1 MDQTTLVTRDLNAGA
16 LVMEALSRTKIPITV
31 CKWVYLAELE
41 EWHLVVAS
49 PWYDTK
55 GPLKTYGAVIDALER
70 AGNYKKIP
78 IGRVRVTSP
87 ANPLATAPRQNLR
100 EPRDGY
106 VHILKHT
113 RSNNGHQYSLIFAP
127 IAGPGGALPARR
139 FSTLD
144 DLRLFLAQDLH
155 LRSSAIEDA
164 IDEMKRVGASSLHPV
179 SLAIRHAKKL
189 GLA

>member
-1 MDQTTLVTRDLNAGA
+1 MDQTTLVNRDLNAGA
-16 LVMEALSRTKIPITV
+16 LVMEAISRTKIPITL
-31 CKWVYLAELE
+31 CKWVYLPELE

-55 GPLKTYGAVIDALER
+55 GPLKTYGAVTDALER
-70 AGNYKKIP
+70 AGIYKKIP

-87 ANPLATAPRQNLR
+87 ANPLAKGPQQKAS
-100 EPRDGY
+100 EPRDGF
-106 VHILKHT
+106 VHLLKHA
-113 RSNNGHQYSLIFAP
+113 RSKNGDQYSLIFAP
-127 IAGPGGALPARR
+127 ISGRGGALPARR

-155 LRSSAIEDA
+155 LRSSSIEDA
-164 IDEMKRVGASSLHPV
+164 IEEVERNGASSVHPV
-179 SLAIRHAKKL
+179 SLEIRRAKKL